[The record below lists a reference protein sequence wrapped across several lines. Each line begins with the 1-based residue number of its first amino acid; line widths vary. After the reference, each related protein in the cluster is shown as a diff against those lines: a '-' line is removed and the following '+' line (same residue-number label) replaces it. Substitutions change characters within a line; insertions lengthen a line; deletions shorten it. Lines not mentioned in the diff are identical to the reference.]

1 VLMKDHTVLPA
12 THMFVHQ
19 WNERYLPLFTSRRA
33 SLYFG
38 RYSFSIP
45 LGVEDWVVGY
55 KPR

>member
-1 VLMKDHTVLPA
+1 MKDHTVLPA